1 MKTNCREILS
11 KHIHVGWD
19 QEQRI
24 VQAMKEYT
32 RSVID
37 AILEDEDLIY
47 TDGIAMETGEA
58 MYNYSKFS
66 DLKKNLV

>member
-1 MKTNCREILS
+1 MKTNCRITLS

-19 QEQRI
+19 QEQCI

-47 TDGIAMETGEA
+47 AEYGTSPTYHYD
-58 MYNYSKFS
+58 KF
-66 DLKKNLV
+66 DELKNNLV